1 MVQTHSGLRSIA
13 RVSQTP
19 QPRRPRRLSRRLTLA
34 ERYYERALHAFGRNR
49 YDAATADL
57 DEAILA
63 EPKRAELY
71 IARGLVLLADQR
83 PEDAEEDF
91 AYGLMLDPA
100 QWGAYYGRGVRAFET
115 GDYRAAVDA
124 FSRAQRIEPGRFE
137 IYVYRAVALHQ
148 LGQTGEALRDLRYAE
163 TLADP
168 ADKRLRLVKRWVE
181 LMDADKTAP
190 PDEPPQVP

>member
-1 MVQTHSGLRSIA
+1 M
-13 RVSQTP
+13 SQSL
-19 QPRRPRRLSRRLTLA
+19 QPRRPRRLSRRLSLA
-34 ERYYERALHAFGRNR
+34 ERYYERALHAFGRSR

-57 DEAILA
+57 DEAILV

-83 PEDAEEDF
+83 PGDAEEDF
-91 AYGLMLDPA
+91 AYGLKLDPA
-100 QWGAYYGRGVRAFET
+100 QWGAHYGRGVCAFEA

-137 IYVYRAVALHQ
+137 VYVYRAVALHQ
-148 LGQTGEALRDLRYAE
+148 LGQTAEALLDLRYAE
-163 TLADP
+163 TLAGP

-181 LMDADKTAP
+181 LMETDKSALSN
-190 PDEPPQVP
+190 EPPKIP